1 MAIEAY
7 SLARDGEKQL
17 SANFKVREFYCR
29 DGSDPI
35 FVDSELVQCLQKIR
49 NHFGKPVHITSGY
62 RTAAHNAAVG
72 GSKSSQHLLGRAA
85 DFYVEGVDVATVA
98 AYAETLLPGRGGI
111 GRYPK
116 DAKHPTRKTGW
127 VHVDTRANKSRW
139 SM

>member
-62 RTAAHNAAVG
+62 RTATYNKAVG
-72 GSKSSQHLLGRAA
+72 GALYLSLIHIS
-85 DFYVEGVDVATVA
+85 E
-98 AYAETLLPGRGGI
+98 
-111 GRYPK
+111 
-116 DAKHPTRKTGW
+116 PTRP
-127 VHVDTRANKSRW
+127 
-139 SM
+139 

>member
-85 DFYVEGVDVATVA
+85 DFYWRPFWPP
-98 AYAETLLPGRGGI
+98 LSPGL
-111 GRYPK
+111 
-116 DAKHPTRKTGW
+116 
-127 VHVDTRANKSRW
+127 
-139 SM
+139 

>member
-62 RTAAHNAAVG
+62 RTAAYNARKDVG
-72 GSKSSQHLLGRAA
+72 GAKFSQHQ
-85 DFYVEGVDVATVA
+85 YVKLTSG
-98 AYAETLLPGRGGI
+98 
-111 GRYPK
+111 
-116 DAKHPTRKTGW
+116 
-127 VHVDTRANKSRW
+127 
-139 SM
+139 SMA